1 MGQMTGVLAGL
12 QNKSF
17 IQNHLNPSGGFRLNT
32 NVTDE
37 QAEKMGARVSREQ
50 FERYMNVFAPQ
61 EQALIDTLGQASAQ
75 NTAGG
80 AQANAERSRA
90 ALERMRQRYG
100 TSLTGQQRQAETR
113 QNQRATTLGSL
124 SAVNTGRQLDEDRRF
139 NLQGTMLNIGNN
151 LSSGAMSGLT
161 QAANN
166 ANAREQSYQQAQAQY
181 KAQRSQQKAS
191 TVGSIVT
198 LGAMAALSRI

>member
-1 MGQMTGVLAGL
+1 MGQMTGVLSRL
-12 QNKSF
+12 QNKNWM
-17 IQNHLNPSGGFRLNT
+17 QNRPNPSGGFRLNT

-37 QAEKMGARVSREQ
+37 QAEQMGARVSREQ

-61 EQALIDTLGQASAQ
+61 EQALIGTLGQDSAQ
-75 NTAGG
+75 NAAGG

-151 LSSGAMSGLT
+151 LSSGAMGGLT

-166 ANAREQSYQQAQAQY
+166 ASARQQAYDQAQAQY

-198 LGAMAALSRI
+198 LGAMAALGGI